1 MCSLYVL
8 QGPFATAANIFTQLG
23 YGATQHKRMV
33 VRTLLSFLTIFKTV
47 ADDSKDEDI
56 MFTSVNPATGD
67 NVASYEELTT
77 SEIDAKLDRAQAAY
91 CAWRESEFDE
101 RTVLLNRIADCY
113 ESNKG
118 RLAGMATEEM
128 GKTYASAIAEVEKCA
143 AGFRHYAAHGPA
155 MLKPVRSELANG
167 GSAELCWLPQGPVLA
182 IMPWNFP
189 YWQAVRFLAPTIMAG
204 NVGLLKHASNVQGVA
219 NLMEEMVI
227 AAGGRDGL
235 FQNLAVKSKM
245 VADIIADDRIVAVT
259 LTGSEGAGIAVA
271 EQAGRHLKKVV
282 LELGGSDPFIVMPSA
297 DLEKAVNEAVKARIQ
312 NTGQSCIC
320 GKRMIVHA
328 DIYDTFMAKFCGAM
342 RAVKAGDPM
351 DSDTDMGP
359 LSSAEQRETV
369 LEQIEEAKRL
379 GAKLLF
385 GGEAL
390 AGPGAYLSAGVLT
403 DIPLDSPLMH
413 EEIFGPV
420 AMVFRASDIDEAIR
434 IANDIPFGLG
444 SSVWTNEPA
453 EQARFIRDIEAGMTA
468 INQMLVSSPEA
479 PFGGIKRSGHGRE
492 LGPYGLHEFMNLK
505 TVLRA
510 KPTGSS
516 PQVVE

>member
-1 MCSLYVL
+1 
-8 QGPFATAANIFTQLG
+8 
-23 YGATQHKRMV
+23 
-33 VRTLLSFLTIFKTV
+33 
-47 ADDSKDEDI
+47 
-56 MFTSVNPATGD
+56 MFTSVNPATGA
-67 NVASYEELTT
+67 NLATYAELTKP
-77 SEIDAKLDRAQAAY
+77 EIDTKLDRAQAAY
-91 CAWRESEFDE
+91 RGWRESKLDE
-101 RTVLLNRIADCY
+101 RTALLNRIADCY
-113 ESNKG
+113 EGDKE
-118 RLAGMATEEM
+118 RLARMATEEM
-128 GKTYASAIAEVEKCA
+128 GKTYASAIAEVEKSA
-143 AGFRHYAAHGPA
+143 AGFRHYATHGPA
-155 MLKPVRSELANG
+155 MLKPVRSALANG

-227 AAGGRDGL
+227 AAGGPDGL
-235 FQNLAVKSKM
+235 FQNLAIKSKM
-245 VADIIADDRIVAVT
+245 VADIIADPRVVAVT

-297 DLEKAVNEAVKARIQ
+297 DLEKAVKEAVKARIQ

-328 DIYDTFMAKFCGAM
+328 DVYDSFMEKFSSAM
-342 RAVKAGDPM
+342 RAVNAGDPM
-351 DSDTDMGP
+351 DPKTDMGP
-359 LSSAEQRETV
+359 LSSVEQRDTV
-369 LEQIEEAKRL
+369 LEQLAEAKRV

-390 AGPGAYLSAGVLT
+390 EGPGAYLSAGVLT
-403 DIPLDSPLMH
+403 EIPLHSPLMH

-420 AMVFRASDIDEAIR
+420 AMVFRASDIDEAVK

-453 EQARFIRDIEAGMTA
+453 EQSRFVRDIEAGMTA

-510 KPTGSS
+510 TAG
-516 PQVVE
+516 PQGVE